1 MALEDNLPNQEI
13 IDATQDAVLNAVG
26 NVASVIETTAQG
38 LSGHEAEP
46 FYQSAEFWVAVS
58 FVLVVAALLRPVGRI
73 AYKMLRKRR
82 NLIAKRIEDAANVH
96 ADAQKM
102 LAEYERKYRQA
113 KSEANEILNRAE
125 REIALLKKD
134 KLSKLESDMANRERE
149 AKARI
154 AATQD
159 EAVQEIAAQTAELT
173 IRTVKEVLSRK
184 LDATEQDRLIDNS
197 ISLLAKIK

>member
-26 NVASVIETTAQG
+26 NVANVIESTAQG
-38 LSGHEAEP
+38 LGGHEAEP

-58 FVLVVAALLRPVGRI
+58 FVLVVAALMRPVGRI

-159 EAVQEIAAQTAELT
+159 EAVQEITAQTAELT
-173 IRTVKEVLSRK
+173 IRTVKEVLSRE
-184 LDATEQDRLIDNS
+184 LDAAEQDRLIDNS

>member
-26 NVASVIETTAQG
+26 NVANVIETTAQG
-38 LSGHEAEP
+38 FGGHEAEP

-58 FVLVVAALLRPVGRI
+58 FVLVVAALMRPVGRI

-159 EAVQEIAAQTAELT
+159 EAVQEITAQTAELT
-173 IRTVKEVLSRK
+173 IRTVKEVLSRE
-184 LDATEQDRLIDNS
+184 LDAAEQDRLIDNS

>member
-26 NVASVIETTAQG
+26 NVANVIETTAQG
-38 LSGHEAEP
+38 LGGHEAEP

-58 FVLVVAALLRPVGRI
+58 FVLVVAALMRPVGRI

-159 EAVQEIAAQTAELT
+159 EAVQEITAQTAALT
-173 IRTVKEVLSRK
+173 IRTIKEVLSRE
-184 LDATEQDRLIDNS
+184 LDAAEQDRLIDNS

>member
-1 MALEDNLPNQEI
+1 MAMEDNLPKQEI

-26 NVASVIETTAQG
+26 SVASVIETKAQE

-58 FVLVVAALLRPVGRI
+58 FVLAVAALLRPVGKIVR
-73 AYKMLRKRR
+73 KMLRKRS

-96 ADAQKM
+96 AEAQKM
-102 LAEYERKYRQA
+102 LADYEKKYRQA

-125 REIALLKKD
+125 REISLLKKD
-134 KLSKLESDMANRERE
+134 KLSKLESDMSNRERE

-159 EAVQEIAAQTAELT
+159 EAVQEITDKTAELT
-173 IRTVKEVLSRK
+173 IRAVKEVLRQK
-184 LDATEQDRLIDNS
+184 LDDAGQDRLIDNS

>member
-1 MALEDNLPNQEI
+1 MAMEDNLPKQEI

-26 NVASVIETTAQG
+26 SVASVIETTAQE

-58 FVLVVAALLRPVGRI
+58 FVLAVAALLRPVGKI
-73 AYKMLRKRR
+73 VCKMLRKRS

-96 ADAQKM
+96 AEAQKM
-102 LAEYERKYRQA
+102 LADYEKKYRQA

-125 REIALLKKD
+125 REISLLKKD
-134 KLSKLESDMANRERE
+134 KLAKLESDMSNRERE

-159 EAVQEIAAQTAELT
+159 EAVQEITDKTAELT
-173 IRTVKEVLSRK
+173 IRTVKEVLRQK
-184 LDATEQDRLIDNS
+184 LDDAGRDRLIDNS

>member
-26 NVASVIETTAQG
+26 NVANVIETTAQG

-159 EAVQEIAAQTAELT
+159 EAVQEITAQTAELT